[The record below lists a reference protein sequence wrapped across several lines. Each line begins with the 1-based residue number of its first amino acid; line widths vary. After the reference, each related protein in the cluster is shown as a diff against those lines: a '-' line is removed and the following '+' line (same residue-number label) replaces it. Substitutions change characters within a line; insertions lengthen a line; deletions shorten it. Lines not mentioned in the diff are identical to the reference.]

1 MDVVNLHK
9 FEIKNVVANLGTAMT
24 ERQIDLIWRFFKNPI
39 ICLDGDISGR
49 KAALRAA
56 ERLFPL
62 MKGKESFLKLVEN
75 KVEIQNFLWD
85 SYYQDVDKQNPHS
98 LTLFE
103 KKIKTLCSDL
113 RDKTLAKYFL
123 DSYTKKINELTPSLN
138 FRKNSY
144 IKSKKMVNPLQQTK
158 DIYNQRNKFG
168 EKELKEFS
176 ILFLVIN
183 NLDIF
188 RKNIELISEITFSD
202 NIMNELKQ
210 KLIDY
215 LLYEKFFERKKLEI
229 TDIDPKFRDIINII
243 NFNAPVKIIYKNK
256 NDKEIV
262 SIFNEIISEIR
273 KINLKE
279 KIEFLENKVSL
290 NLDENLYTELLSLR
304 NQLKGG

>member
-1 MDVVNLHK
+1 M
-9 FEIKNVVANLGTAMT
+9 
-24 ERQIDLIWRFFKNPI
+24 
-39 ICLDGDISGR
+39 
-49 KAALRAA
+49 
-56 ERLFPL
+56 
-62 MKGKESFLKLVEN
+62 
-75 KVEIQNFLWD
+75 
-85 SYYQDVDKQNPHS
+85 
-98 LTLFE
+98 
-103 KKIKTLCSDL
+103 
-113 RDKTLAKYFL
+113 
-123 DSYTKKINELTPSLN
+123 
-138 FRKNSY
+138 
-144 IKSKKMVNPLQQTK
+144 
-158 DIYNQRNKFG
+158 RNKFY

-215 LLYEKFFERKKLEI
+215 LLSEKFFERKKLEI

-290 NLDENLYTELLSLR
+290 ILDENLYTELLSLR